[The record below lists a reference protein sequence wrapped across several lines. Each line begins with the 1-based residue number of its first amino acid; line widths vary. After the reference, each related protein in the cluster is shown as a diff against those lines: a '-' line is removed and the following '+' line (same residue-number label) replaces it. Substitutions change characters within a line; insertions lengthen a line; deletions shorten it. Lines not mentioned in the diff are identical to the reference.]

1 MRRYISLLL
10 GLFLAISVSAKINS
24 QFIHYGMNDGL
35 SRNMVAAIT
44 QDQMGFMWFGTRNG
58 LNRFDGHNF
67 KVYYRSECGLEGND
81 ISSLLTTEDGS
92 LWIGGGTGL
101 YKYDFSNESFKRIVT
116 KASDGVEIRS
126 NVNQICA
133 LGNDLVIV
141 TDRQGLFFY
150 DTAEEK
156 LTHNQFQNH
165 FNITAVTCD
174 AKQRI
179 WLSFYDNGLYY
190 VDKSLK
196 NEKKLVLPADAQ
208 LLEGVPIR
216 GIKAT
221 EQNQLIVGTEG
232 KGVFML
238 NLNTMAV
245 TSLFDDMSDKGKVV
259 HALARRENDIIVATE
274 DGVYVYEML
283 THNTS
288 HHLHEPSNPM
298 SLADNSIQSLYCDNK
313 GGIWIGTYFG
323 GVCYSPYK
331 MMLFDGY
338 FPRMDVSNSIHGRR
352 VREIVEDGQGYIW
365 IGTEDG
371 GLNRFNPATGE
382 FNFFKESSAFS
393 NIHGLC
399 VVGDKLWVGTY
410 SSGVVII
417 DTRTLKI
424 TQTIAAQAGKEHTLL
439 DNYIFAIE
447 KTRDGNVYLGTLGG
461 LCRYQS
467 GDEVQYID
475 EVPHSIVY
483 DIHEDRSGNLW
494 TVIYGNSISCRK
506 ASSGKWVS
514 YSTANSKLPAMNV
527 LNVEELSDGT
537 ILVTTDD
544 SGILRY
550 NAKKD
555 AFEQYAVKALAPNSA
570 TFCVLEDNSNK
581 LWIST
586 SHGLV
591 WFDPATGESHAYTT
605 ANGLIDNNFNYKSAL
620 LSQDG
625 RMYMGC
631 LKGLIAFR
639 PEQFQDIKV
648 TPKFV
653 ATELYINNTA
663 VRQYGDASPLQK
675 SILLTD
681 KLSLA
686 HSENSFAIQVASLL
700 YGNDEKVQMEYML
713 SGFDNNWMPVPEN
726 NIISFIN
733 VPDGRYVLCVRAA
746 ASSDDIDSQQ
756 FEMAITIRPP
766 FYRSWWAYLL
776 YSLCLIALLYFA
788 LRILQHRARE
798 QRENAMQKFEYEK
811 EQELYQSKINFFTN
825 VAHEIRT
832 PLTLIKAPLE
842 KLLKRKDMEPTA
854 QEDLGIMQK
863 NVSRLLDLTNQLLD
877 FRKAE
882 RDSLRLN
889 IERCNI
895 TQIIESVY
903 VRFSSL
909 MREKGID
916 SQFEHPDEPFYA
928 FIDKEGFTKIVSNML
943 TNAVKYC
950 EHYIKLSLKATEND
964 EIQVILAN
972 DGPLV
977 PQKLRESIFEPFD
990 RGSSKTSTT
999 PGTGIGLALARALA
1013 ELHMGTLTMQDH
1025 PQLNV
1030 FVLTLP
1036 VQKLSSA
1043 IQLPKVQV
1051 ESGSQRKS
1059 STRADDT
1066 HLPTILIVEDNV
1078 EMLNYEHSQLHDD
1091 YNVLTASNGEE
1102 ALRVLAD
1109 NDDVA
1114 LIVSDVMMEP
1124 MGGFELCRTVKNDVN
1139 FSHIPVILLTALTLD
1154 SAKVEGMESGADSYI
1169 EKPFSMDYL
1178 RSSIKNLLRL
1188 RQQAKAAYANSP
1200 FLLSDTLTISNA
1212 DDEFIKRLEEVIN
1225 QNMSNS
1231 EFSIND
1237 LAQEM
1242 CMSRTGLN
1250 RKLRGIF
1257 NMSPN
1262 NYIKVSRLKYAA
1274 LLMKN
1279 SKMRVNEVCYTV
1291 GFTSPSYFTQCFYK
1305 QFGLL
1310 PRDFQD
1316 SANSKE

>member
-10 GLFLAISVSAKINS
+10 GLFLTISVSAKINS
-24 QFIHYGMNDGL
+24 QFIHYEMNDGL

-67 KVYYRSECGLEGND
+67 KKYFRSDGGLGGND

-92 LWIGGGTGL
+92 LWIGSGTGL
-101 YKYDFSNESFKRIVT
+101 YKYDFSNESFRRIAV

-156 LTHNQFQNH
+156 LTHNPFENH

-174 AKQRI
+174 TKQRI
-179 WLSFYDNGLYY
+179 WLSFYDSGLYY
-190 VDKSLK
+190 IDKSLK
-196 NEKKLVLPADAQ
+196 NEKKLIMSDDAKRF
-208 LLEGVPIR
+208 EGVPIR
-216 GIKAT
+216 GIIAT
-221 EQNQLIVGTEG
+221 EQNQLIIGTEG

-245 TSLFDDMSDKGKVV
+245 TSMFEDMSDKGKMV
-259 HALARRENDIIVATE
+259 HTLARRENDVIVATE
-274 DGVYVYEML
+274 DGIYVYEML

-288 HHLHEPSNPM
+288 HYLNEPSNPM

-323 GVCYSPYK
+323 GVCYSSYK
-331 MMLFDGY
+331 PMLFDSS

-352 VREIVEDGQGYIW
+352 VREIVEDSQGYIW

-371 GLNRFNPATGE
+371 GLNRFNPVTGE
-382 FNFFKESSAFS
+382 FSFFKESGAFS

-399 VVGDKLWVGTY
+399 IVGDKLWVGTY
-410 SSGVVII
+410 SNGVVII
-417 DTRTLKI
+417 DTKTLKI
-424 TQTIAAQAGKEHTLL
+424 TQTIVSQPGKFNNLR
-439 DNYIFAIE
+439 DNDIFAIG
-447 KTRDGNVYLGTLGG
+447 KTHDGNIYLGTLGG
-461 LCRYQS
+461 LCRYVS
-467 GDEVQYID
+467 GDEVQYIE

-483 DIHEDRSGNLW
+483 DIHEDRKGNLW
-494 TVIYGNSISCRK
+494 AIIYGNSISCRK

-555 AFEQYAVKALAPNSA
+555 AFEQYEVNALAPNSA

-591 WFDPATGESHAYTT
+591 WFDPKTKESHVYTT
-605 ANGLIDNNFNYKSAL
+605 ANGLLDNNFNYKSAL

-631 LKGLIAFR
+631 MKGIIAFS
-639 PEQFQDIKV
+639 PEQFHDITV
-648 TPKFV
+648 TPKIV

-663 VRQYGDASPLQK
+663 IRQYGDASPLEK
-675 SILLTD
+675 SIVQTE

-686 HSENSFAIQVASLL
+686 YSENTFAIQVASLL
-700 YGNDEKVQMEYML
+700 YGIDEQVQMEYML
-713 SGFDNNWMPVPEN
+713 TGFDKNWMPVPEN

-733 VPDGRYVLCVRAA
+733 VPDGRYKLCVRAC
-746 ASSDDIDSQQ
+746 ASSNEIDGKQ
-756 FEMAITIRPP
+756 FEMEIIIRPP
-766 FYRSWWAYLL
+766 FYRSWWAYLI
-776 YSLCLIALLYFA
+776 YSLCVIALLYFSI
-788 LRILQHRARE
+788 RILQNRARE
-798 QRENAMQKFEYEK
+798 VRENAMQKFEYEK

-842 KLLKRKDMEPTA
+842 KLLMHKNMEDTA
-854 QEDLGIMQK
+854 KEDLSIMEK

-877 FRKAE
+877 FRRTE

-889 IERCNI
+889 IEHCNV

-909 MREKGID
+909 MREKGIN
-916 SQFEHPDEPFYA
+916 SQFEHPEEPVYA
-928 FIDKEGFTKIVSNML
+928 YIDKEGFTKIVSNML
-943 TNAVKYC
+943 NNAVKYC
-950 EHYIKLSLKATEND
+950 EHYIKLDLKAKEND
-964 EIQVILAN
+964 EILVILSN

-977 PQKLRESIFEPFD
+977 PQKMRESIFEPFD
-990 RGSSKTSTT
+990 RGNAKTSTT
-999 PGTGIGLALARALA
+999 SGTGIGLALARALA
-1013 ELHMGTLTMQDH
+1013 ELHEGTLKMQDD

-1036 VQKLSSA
+1036 VHKVSSA
-1043 IQLPKVQV
+1043 IELHKVQG
-1051 ESGSQRKS
+1051 EADSQRVNKAKS
-1059 STRADDT
+1059 DSD
-1066 HLPTILIVEDNV
+1066 LPSILIVEDNI
-1078 EMLNYEHSQLHDD
+1078 EMQNYEHSQLEDN
-1091 YNVLTASNGEE
+1091 YNVLTANNGEE
-1102 ALRVLAD
+1102 ALKVLAD
-1109 NDDVA
+1109 NDDVE

-1124 MGGFELCRTVKNDVN
+1124 MGGFELCRTIKNDVN

-1169 EKPFSMDYL
+1169 EKPFSMEYL
-1178 RSSIKNLLRL
+1178 RSSIKNLLRR
-1188 RQQAKAAYANSP
+1188 RQNAKTAYANSP

-1212 DDEFIKRLEEVIN
+1212 DDEFIKTLENIVSK
-1225 QNMSNS
+1225 NMSNS
-1231 EFSIND
+1231 EFGIND

-1279 SKMRVNEVCYTV
+1279 SKMRVSEVCYKV

-1310 PRDFQD
+1310 PKDFQD
-1316 SANSKE
+1316 NTNSNE

>member
-24 QFIHYGMNDGL
+24 QFIHYEMNDGL
-35 SRNMVAAIT
+35 SRNLVAAIT

-67 KVYYRSECGLEGND
+67 KVYYRSEGGLEGND
-81 ISSLLTTEDGS
+81 ISSLLTTADGS

-101 YKYDFSNESFKRIVT
+101 YKYDFSNESFRRIIA

-133 LGNDLVIV
+133 FGNDLVIV
-141 TDRQGLFFY
+141 TDRQGLFLY
-150 DTAEEK
+150 DTAEDK
-156 LTHNQFQNH
+156 LTHNPFQNH
-165 FNITAVTCD
+165 FNSTAVTCD

-179 WLSFYDNGLYY
+179 WLSFFGDGLYY

-196 NEKKLVLPADAQ
+196 NEKKLVLPAGAQ
-208 LLEGVPIR
+208 QLEGVPIR
-216 GIKAT
+216 GIIAT

-259 HALARRENDIIVATE
+259 HTLARRENDIIAATE
-274 DGVYVYEML
+274 DGIYVYEML

-288 HHLHEPSNPM
+288 HYHHEPSNPM

-323 GVCYSPYK
+323 GVCYSPNK

-382 FNFFKESSAFS
+382 FHFFKESSVFS

-410 SSGVVII
+410 SNGVVII

-424 TQTIAAQAGKEHTLL
+424 TQTITAQAGKANTLL
-439 DNYIFAIE
+439 DNDIFAIE
-447 KTRDGNVYLGTLGG
+447 KTHDGNVYLGTLGG
-461 LCRYQS
+461 LCRYLS

-475 EVPHSIVY
+475 EVPHSIIF
-483 DIHEDRSGNLW
+483 DIHEDRKGNLW
-494 TVIYGNSISCRK
+494 AVIFGNSISCRK

-514 YSTANSKLPAMNV
+514 YSIANSKLPAMNV
-527 LNVEELSDGT
+527 LKVEELSDGT
-537 ILVTTDD
+537 LLVTTDD
-544 SGILRY
+544 SGILCY

-555 AFEQYAVKALAPNSA
+555 AFEPYEVNALAPNSA
-570 TFCVLEDNSNK
+570 TFCVLEDSSNK

-591 WFDPATGESHAYTT
+591 WFDPETKQSHTYTT

-620 LSQDG
+620 LAQDG

-631 LKGLIAFR
+631 LKGIIAFH
-639 PEQFQDIKV
+639 PEQFQDITV
-648 TPKFV
+648 TPKIV
-653 ATELYINNTA
+653 ATELYVNNTA
-663 VRQYGDASPLQK
+663 VRQYGDASPLLK
-675 SILLTD
+675 SIVLTD
-681 KLSLA
+681 RLSLA
-686 HSENSFAIQVASLL
+686 HSESSFAIQVASLL
-700 YGNDEKVQMEYML
+700 YGNDEQVQMEYML
-713 SGFDNNWMPVPEN
+713 SGFDNIWMPVPEN

-733 VPDGRYVLCVRAA
+733 VPDGRYTLCVRAS
-746 ASSDDIDSQQ
+746 ASSNDIDIKQ
-756 FEMAITIRPP
+756 FEMEITVRPP
-766 FYRSWWAYLL
+766 FYRSWWAYLFYL
-776 YSLCLIALLYFA
+776 LCLAALTYFA
-788 LRILQHRARE
+788 VHILQTRARE
-798 QRENAMQKFEYEK
+798 NRENAMQKFEYEK
-811 EQELYQSKINFFTN
+811 RQELYQSKINFFTN

-832 PLTLIKAPLE
+832 PLSLIKAPLE
-842 KLLKRKDMEPTA
+842 KLLKHKDMEPAA
-854 QEDLGIMQK
+854 QEDLAIMDK
-863 NVSRLLDLTNQLLD
+863 NVSRLIDLTNQLLD
-877 FRKAE
+877 FRRAE

-916 SQFEHPDEPFYA
+916 SQYVHPDEPFYA
-928 FIDKEGFTKIVSNML
+928 LVDKEGFTKIVSNML
-943 TNAVKYC
+943 NNAVKYC
-950 EHYIKLSLKATEND
+950 EHYIKLELKATGKD
-964 EIQVILAN
+964 EVQLILSN

-977 PQKLRESIFEPFD
+977 PPKLRESIFEPFD
-990 RGSSKTSTT
+990 RGNSKTSTT
-999 PGTGIGLALARALA
+999 SGTGIGLALARALA
-1013 ELHMGTLTMQDH
+1013 ELHEGTLRMQDDPH
-1025 PQLNV
+1025 LNV

-1043 IQLPKVQV
+1043 IQLHKVQG
-1051 ESGSQRKS
+1051 ETASQRKNS
-1059 STRADDT
+1059 SKSDGTD
-1066 HLPTILIVEDNV
+1066 LPTILIVEDNV
-1078 EMLNYEHSQLHDD
+1078 EMRNYEHSQLEDD
-1091 YNVLTASNGEE
+1091 YNVLTASDGEE

-1139 FSHIPVILLTALTLD
+1139 FSHIPIILLTALTLD

-1178 RSSIKNLLRL
+1178 RSSIKNLLRQ
-1188 RQQAKAAYANSP
+1188 RQNAKAAYANSP

-1225 QNMSNS
+1225 LNMSNS
-1231 EFSIND
+1231 DFSIND

-1274 LLMKN
+1274 VLMKN
-1279 SKMRVNEVCYTV
+1279 SQMRVSEVCYMV

-1316 SANSKE
+1316 NANK

>member
-1 MRRYISLLL
+1 MRRYISWLL

-24 QFIHYGMNDGL
+24 QFIHYEMNDGL

-67 KVYYRSECGLEGND
+67 KIYYRSEGGLEGND
-81 ISSLLTTEDGS
+81 ISSLLTTADGS

-150 DTAEEK
+150 DTEKEK
-156 LTHNQFQNH
+156 LTHNPFQNH

-174 AKQRI
+174 AKKRI
-179 WLSFYDNGLYY
+179 WLSFYDSGLFY

-196 NEKKLVLPADAQ
+196 NEKKLVLPAGAQ
-208 LLEGVPIR
+208 HLEGVPVR
-216 GIKAT
+216 GIIAT

-259 HALARRENDIIVATE
+259 HALARRENDIIAATE
-274 DGVYVYEML
+274 NGIYVYEML

-288 HHLHEPSNPM
+288 HYQYEPSNPM

-331 MMLFDGY
+331 MMLFDGF

-382 FNFFKESSAFS
+382 FSFFKESSGFS

-410 SSGVVII
+410 SNGVVII

-424 TQTIAAQAGKEHTLL
+424 TQTITAQPGKANTLL
-439 DNYIFAIE
+439 DNDIFAIE
-447 KTRDGNVYLGTLGG
+447 KTHDGNVYLGTLGG
-461 LCRYQS
+461 LCRYLS

-475 EVPHSIVY
+475 EVPHSIIF
-483 DIHEDRSGNLW
+483 DIHEDRKGNLW
-494 TVIYGNSISCRK
+494 AVIFGNSISCRK

-514 YSTANSKLPAMNV
+514 YSIANSKLPAMNV
-527 LNVEELSDGT
+527 LKVEELSDGT
-537 ILVTTDD
+537 LLVTTDD
-544 SGILRY
+544 SGILCY

-555 AFEQYAVKALAPNSA
+555 AFEPYEVNALAPNSA

-591 WFDPATGESHAYTT
+591 WFDPETKQSHTYTT

-620 LSQDG
+620 LAQDG

-631 LKGLIAFR
+631 LKGIIAFH
-639 PEQFQDIKV
+639 PEQFQDITV
-648 TPKFV
+648 TPKIV
-653 ATELYINNTA
+653 ATELYVNNTA
-663 VRQYGDASPLQK
+663 VRQYGDPSPLQK
-675 SILLTD
+675 SIVLTD
-681 KLSLA
+681 RLSLA
-686 HSENSFAIQVASLL
+686 HSESSFAIQVASLL
-700 YGNDEKVQMEYML
+700 YGNDEQVQMEYML
-713 SGFDNNWMPVPEN
+713 SGFDNIWMPVPEN

-733 VPDGRYVLCVRAA
+733 VPDGRYTLCVRAS
-746 ASSDDIDSQQ
+746 ASSNDIDIKQ
-756 FEMAITIRPP
+756 FEMEITVRPP

-776 YSLCLIALLYFA
+776 YLLCLAALTYFA
-788 LRILQHRARE
+788 VRILQHRARE

-811 EQELYQSKINFFTN
+811 EQELYQSKIKFFTN

-842 KLLKRKDMEPTA
+842 KLLKHKDMEPTA
-854 QEDLGIMQK
+854 QEDLAIMDK

-877 FRKAE
+877 FRRAE

-916 SQFEHPDEPFYA
+916 SQYEHPDEPFYA
-928 FIDKEGFTKIVSNML
+928 FLDKEGFTKIVSNML

-964 EIQVILAN
+964 EILLTLAN

-977 PQKLRESIFEPFD
+977 PQKLRESIFEPFN
-990 RGSSKTSTT
+990 RGNNKTSTT
-999 PGTGIGLALARALA
+999 SGTGIGLALARALA
-1013 ELHMGTLTMQDH
+1013 ELHEGTLRMQDH

-1043 IQLPKVQV
+1043 IQLPKVQDD
-1051 ESGSQRKS
+1051 SASQRKT

-1078 EMLNYEHSQLHDD
+1078 EMLNYEQSQLHDD
-1091 YNVLTASNGEE
+1091 YNVLTAGNGEE
-1102 ALRVLAD
+1102 ALKVLAA

-1124 MGGFELCRTVKNDVN
+1124 MGGFELCRAVKNDVN
-1139 FSHIPVILLTALTLD
+1139 FSHIPIILLTALTLD

-1178 RSSIKNLLRL
+1178 RSSIKNLLRQ

-1200 FLLSDTLTISNA
+1200 FLLSDTLTISSA

-1231 EFSIND
+1231 DFSIND

-1274 LLMKN
+1274 VLMKN
-1279 SKMRVNEVCYTV
+1279 SQMRVSEVCYMV

-1316 SANSKE
+1316 NANK

>member
-1 MRRYISLLL
+1 MRRNISLLL

-24 QFIHYGMNDGL
+24 QFIHYEMNDGL

-67 KVYYRSECGLEGND
+67 KIYYRSEGGLEGND

-116 KASDGVEIRS
+116 KASDSVEIRS

-133 LGNDLVIV
+133 LGNDLIIV

-156 LTHNQFQNH
+156 LTHNAFQNH
-165 FNITAVTCD
+165 LNITAVTCD
-174 AKQRI
+174 TKQRI
-179 WLSFYDNGLYY
+179 WLSFYDNGLFY

-196 NEKKLVLPADAQ
+196 NEKKLVMPPSAQ
-208 LLEGVPIR
+208 HFEGVPIR
-216 GIKAT
+216 GILAT
-221 EQNQLIVGTEG
+221 EQNQLIIGTEG

-245 TSLFDDMSDKGKVV
+245 TSLFDDMSEKGKVV

-274 DGVYVYEML
+274 DGIYVYEML

-288 HHLHEPSNPM
+288 HYQHEPSNPL

-323 GVCYSPYK
+323 GVCYSPNE
-331 MMLFDGY
+331 MTLFDGF

-352 VREIVEDGQGYIW
+352 VREIVQDNQGYIW

-382 FNFFKESSAFS
+382 FNFFKESSVFS

-410 SSGVVII
+410 SYGVVII
-417 DTRTLKI
+417 DTRTLRI
-424 TQTIAAQAGKEHTLL
+424 TQTITSQPNKENSLL
-439 DNYIFAIE
+439 DNDIFAIE
-447 KTRDGNVYLGTLGG
+447 KTHDGNIYLGTLGG
-461 LCRYQS
+461 LCRYLS
-467 GDEVQYID
+467 NDEVQYII

-483 DIHEDRSGNLW
+483 DIHEDKKGNLW

-514 YSTANSKLPAMNV
+514 YSPANSKLPAKNV

-555 AFEQYAVKALAPNSA
+555 VFEQYEVKALVPNSA

-591 WFDPATGESHAYTT
+591 WFDPETKESHTYTT

-631 LKGLIAFR
+631 LKGLIAFY
-639 PEQFQDIKV
+639 PEQFHDNTV
-648 TPKFV
+648 TPKIV
-653 ATELYINNTA
+653 ATELYVNNTA
-663 VRQYGDASPLQK
+663 VRQYDDSSPLEK
-675 SILLTD
+675 SIVLTK

-686 HSENSFAIQVASLL
+686 HSENTFAIQVASLL
-700 YGNDEKVQMEYML
+700 YRNDEQVQMEYML
-713 SGFDNNWMPVPEN
+713 SGFDKNWMPVPEN

-733 VPDGRYVLCVRAA
+733 VPDGKYKLCVRALA
-746 ASSDDIDSQQ
+746 GSNDIDGKQ
-756 FEMAITIRPP
+756 FEMEITIRPP

-776 YSLCLIALLYFA
+776 YLLSAIALTYFIVR
-788 LRILQHRARE
+788 RIQNRARE
-798 QRENAMQKFEYEK
+798 VRENAMQKFEYEK

-842 KLLKRKDMEPTA
+842 KLLKHKDMEPTA
-854 QEDLGIMQK
+854 KEDLGIMDK

-916 SQFEHPDEPFYA
+916 SQFVHPDEPFYA
-928 FIDKEGFTKIVSNML
+928 YIDKEGFTKIVSNML
-943 TNAVKYC
+943 NNAVKYC
-950 EHYIKLSLKATEND
+950 EHYIKLELKAKEQD
-964 EIQVILAN
+964 EIQVILSN

-977 PQKLRESIFEPFD
+977 PQKLRDSIFEPFD
-990 RGSSKTSTT
+990 RGNSTTSTT
-999 PGTGIGLALARALA
+999 SGTGIGLALARALA
-1013 ELHMGTLTMQDH
+1013 ELHQGTLKMQDD

-1043 IQLPKVQV
+1043 IELHKVQD
-1051 ESGSQRKS
+1051 ELGSQPKN
-1059 STRADDT
+1059 STRSDDT
-1066 HLPTILIVEDNV
+1066 DLPTILIVEDNV
-1078 EMLNYEHSQLHDD
+1078 EMLNYEHSQLEDD

-1102 ALRVLAD
+1102 ALKVLAA

-1139 FSHIPVILLTALTLD
+1139 FSHIPIILLTALTLD

-1188 RQQAKAAYANSP
+1188 RQNAKAAYANSP

-1212 DDEFIKRLEEVIN
+1212 DDEFIKKLEDVIT

-1279 SKMRVNEVCYTV
+1279 SKMRVSEVCYQV

-1316 SANSKE
+1316 NANSKE

>member
-1 MRRYISLLL
+1 MRRYIPLLL
-10 GLFLAISVSAKINS
+10 GLLLAISVSAKINS
-24 QFIHYGMNDGL
+24 QFKHYEMNDGL

-67 KVYYRSECGLEGND
+67 KVYYRLEGGLEGND

-101 YKYDFSNESFKRIVT
+101 YKYDFSNESFERIVA

-133 LGNDLVIV
+133 LGNDLIIV

-150 DTAEEK
+150 DTAAGK
-156 LTHNQFQNH
+156 LTHNSFQNH

-174 AKQRI
+174 TKQRI
-179 WLSFYDNGLYY
+179 WLSFYDDGLFY

-196 NEKKLVLPADAQ
+196 NEKKLVMAADAQ
-208 LLEGVPIR
+208 HFEGVPIR

-221 EQNQLIVGTEG
+221 EQNQLIIGTEG

-245 TSLFDDMSDKGKVV
+245 TPLFEDMSEKGRVV

-274 DGVYVYEML
+274 DGIYVYEML

-288 HHLHEPSNPM
+288 HYHHEPSNPM

-323 GVCYSPYK
+323 GVCYSPYE
-331 MMLFDGY
+331 MTLFDGF

-352 VREIVEDGQGYIW
+352 VREIVEDNQGFIW

-382 FNFFKESSAFS
+382 FNFFMESSVFS

-410 SSGVVII
+410 SYGVVII

-424 TQTIAAQAGKEHTLL
+424 TQTITAQPGKEHSLL
-439 DNYIFAIE
+439 DNDIFAIE
-447 KTRDGNVYLGTLGG
+447 KTHDGTVYLGTLGG
-461 LCRYQS
+461 LCRYLS
-467 GDEVQYID
+467 KDEVQYID
-475 EVPHSIVY
+475 EVPHSIIY
-483 DIHEDRSGNLW
+483 DIHEDRKGNLW

-506 ASSGKWVS
+506 ASSGEWVS

-550 NAKKD
+550 NAGKD
-555 AFEQYAVKALAPNSA
+555 VFEQYEVKALAPNSA
-570 TFCVLEDNSNK
+570 TFCVLEDNSGK

-591 WFDPATGESHAYTT
+591 WFDPETTESHIYTT

-631 LKGLIAFR
+631 LKGIIAFR
-639 PEQFQDIKV
+639 PEQFHDMTV
-648 TPKFV
+648 TPKIV
-653 ATELYINNTA
+653 ATELYVNNAA
-663 VRQYGDASPLQK
+663 VRQYGDASPLAK
-675 SILLTD
+675 SIVLTE

-700 YGNDEKVQMEYML
+700 YRNDEQVQMEYML
-713 SGFDNNWMPVPEN
+713 SGFDKNWMPVPEN
-726 NIISFIN
+726 NLISFIN
-733 VPDGRYVLCVRAA
+733 VPPGRYKLCVRPCAG
-746 ASSDDIDSQQ
+746 SNGINGKQ
-756 FEMAITIRPP
+756 FEMEITIRPP

-776 YSLCLIALLYFA
+776 YLLCAIALSYLIVR
-788 LRILQHRARE
+788 RIQNRARE
-798 QRENAMQKFEYEK
+798 LRENAMQKFEYEK

-842 KLLKRKDMEPTA
+842 KLLKHKDMEPTA
-854 QEDLGIMQK
+854 KEDLGIMDK

-877 FRKAE
+877 FRRAE

-916 SQFEHPDEPFYA
+916 SQYVHPDEPFYA

-943 TNAVKYC
+943 NNAVKYC
-950 EHYIKLSLKATEND
+950 EHYIKLDLKAKDND
-964 EIQVILAN
+964 EIQVILSN

-977 PQKLRESIFEPFD
+977 PQKLRDSIFEPFN

-999 PGTGIGLALARALA
+999 SGTGIGLALARAIA
-1013 ELHMGTLTMQDH
+1013 ELHQGTLKMQDDAR
-1025 PQLNV
+1025 LNV

-1036 VQKLSSA
+1036 VRKLSSA
-1043 IQLPKVQV
+1043 VELHKAQDEQGGKPKN
-1051 ESGSQRKS
+1051 
-1059 STRADDT
+1059 STRTDDAG
-1066 HLPTILIVEDNV
+1066 LPVILIVEDNV
-1078 EMLNYEHSQLHDD
+1078 EMLNYEHSQLEDD

-1102 ALRVLAD
+1102 ALKVLAD

-1188 RQQAKAAYANSP
+1188 RQNAKAAYANSP

-1212 DDEFIKRLEEVIN
+1212 DDEFIKKLEDVVT

-1279 SKMRVNEVCYTV
+1279 SNLRVSEVCYKV

>member
-1 MRRYISLLL
+1 MKRYISLLL

-24 QFIHYGMNDGL
+24 QFIHYEMNDGL

-67 KVYYRSECGLEGND
+67 KIYYRSEGGLEGND

-101 YKYDFSNESFKRIVT
+101 YKYDFSNESFKRIVI

-141 TDRQGLFFY
+141 SDRQGLFFY
-150 DTAEEK
+150 DTAEDK
-156 LTHNQFQNH
+156 LTHNPFENH
-165 FNITAVTCD
+165 LTITAVTCD
-174 AKQRI
+174 TKQRI
-179 WLSFYDNGLYY
+179 WLSFYNNGLFY

-196 NEKKLVLPADAQ
+196 NEKKLIIPADAQ
-208 LLEGVPIR
+208 FFEGVPIR
-216 GIKAT
+216 GIIAT
-221 EQNQLIVGTEG
+221 EQNQLIIGTEG

-245 TSLFDDMSDKGKVV
+245 TSLFEDMSDKGKVV

-274 DGVYVYEML
+274 DGIYVYEML

-288 HHLHEPSNPM
+288 HYQHEPSNPM

-323 GVCYSPYK
+323 GVCYSPNK
-331 MMLFDGY
+331 MMLFDGF
-338 FPRMDVSNSIHGRR
+338 FPRMDVSNSIRGRR
-352 VREIVEDGQGYIW
+352 VREIVEDNQGYIW

-382 FNFFKESSAFS
+382 FNFFKESSVFS

-399 VVGDKLWVGTY
+399 VVGDKLWVGAY
-410 SSGVVII
+410 SYGVVII

-424 TQTIAAQAGKEHTLL
+424 TQTITAQPGKEHTLL
-439 DNYIFAIE
+439 DNDIFAIE
-447 KTRDGNVYLGTLGG
+447 KTHDGNIYLGTLGG
-461 LCRYQS
+461 LCRYNS
-467 GDEVQYID
+467 NDEVQYID
-475 EVPHSIVY
+475 EVPHSIIY
-483 DIHEDRSGNLW
+483 DIHEDRKGNLW
-494 TVIYGNSISCRK
+494 TVIYGSSISCRK

-514 YSTANSKLPAMNV
+514 YSTANSKLPAKNV

-555 AFEQYAVKALAPNSA
+555 VFEQYEVKALAPNSA
-570 TFCVLEDNSNK
+570 TFCVLEDQSNK

-586 SHGLV
+586 NYGLV
-591 WFDPATGESHAYTT
+591 WFDPETKESHVYTT

-625 RMYMGC
+625 RMYLGC
-631 LKGLIAFR
+631 LKGLIAFY
-639 PEQFQDIKV
+639 PEQFQDITV
-648 TPKFV
+648 TPKIV
-653 ATELYINNTA
+653 ATELYINNKA
-663 VRQYGDASPLQK
+663 VRQYGDTSPLEK
-675 SILLTD
+675 SILLTE
-681 KLSLA
+681 KISLA

-700 YGNDEKVQMEYML
+700 YGNDEQVQMEYML
-713 SGFDNNWMPVPEN
+713 SGFDKNWMPVPDN
-726 NIISFIN
+726 NMISFIK
-733 VPDGRYVLCVRAA
+733 VPDGRYKLYVRAR
-746 ASSDDIDSQQ
+746 ASSNDIDGKQ
-756 FEMAITIRPP
+756 FEMEITIRPP
-766 FYRSWWAYLL
+766 IYRTWWAYLI
-776 YSLCLIALLYFA
+776 YSLCAIALTYFIVR
-788 LRILQHRARE
+788 RIQNRARE
-798 QRENAMQKFEYEK
+798 LRENAMQKFEYEK

-842 KLLKRKDMEPTA
+842 KLLKHKDIDQNA
-854 QEDLGIMQK
+854 KEDLGIMDK

-877 FRKAE
+877 FRRAE

-916 SQFEHPDEPFYA
+916 SQYLHPDEPFYA

-943 TNAVKYC
+943 NNAVKYC
-950 EHYIKLSLKATEND
+950 EHYIKLDLKAKEKD
-964 EIQVILAN
+964 EIQVILSN

-999 PGTGIGLALARALA
+999 SGTGIGLALARALA
-1013 ELHMGTLTMQDH
+1013 ELHEGTLKMQDD

-1043 IQLPKVQV
+1043 IELHKVQE
-1051 ESGSQRKS
+1051 ESGSQRKN
-1059 STRADDT
+1059 STRSDDT
-1066 HLPTILIVEDNV
+1066 DLPTILIVEDNV
-1078 EMLNYEHSQLHDD
+1078 EMRNYEHSQLEDD

-1102 ALRVLAD
+1102 ALKVLAA
-1109 NDDVA
+1109 NDDIA

-1139 FSHIPVILLTALTLD
+1139 FSHIPIILLTALTLD

-1178 RSSIKNLLRL
+1178 RSSIKNLLRH
-1188 RQQAKAAYANSP
+1188 RQNAKVAYANSP
-1200 FLLSDTLTISNA
+1200 FILSDTLTISNA
-1212 DDEFIKRLEEVIN
+1212 DDEFIKKLEEVITR
-1225 QNMSNS
+1225 NMSNS
-1231 EFSIND
+1231 EFGIND

-1274 LLMKN
+1274 VLMKN
-1279 SKMRVNEVCYTV
+1279 SKMRVSEVCYMV

-1310 PRDFQD
+1310 PKDFQD
-1316 SANSKE
+1316 NANSKE

>member
-1 MRRYISLLL
+1 MRRFVSLLF
-10 GLFLAISVSAKINS
+10 GLFLAISVTAKINS
-24 QFIHYGMNDGL
+24 QFIHYEMNDGL

-67 KVYYRSECGLEGND
+67 KIYYRSEGGLEGND
-81 ISSLLTTEDGS
+81 ISSLLTTADGS

-133 LGNDLVIV
+133 FGNDLIIV
-141 TDRQGLFFY
+141 TDRQGLFLY
-150 DTAEEK
+150 DTAEDK
-156 LTHNQFQNH
+156 LTHNPFQNH

-179 WLSFYDNGLYY
+179 WLSFFGEGLYY

-196 NEKKLVLPADAQ
+196 NEKKFVLPADAQ
-208 LLEGVPIR
+208 HFEEVPIR
-216 GIKAT
+216 GIIAT
-221 EQNQLIVGTEG
+221 EQNQLIIGTEG

-245 TSLFDDMSDKGKVV
+245 TSLFEDMSEKGKVV
-259 HALARRENDIIVATE
+259 HALARRDNDIIVATE
-274 DGVYVYEML
+274 DGIFVYEML

-288 HHLHEPSNPM
+288 HYHHEPSNPM

-338 FPRMDVSNSIHGRR
+338 FPRMDVNNSIHGRR
-352 VREIVEDGQGYIW
+352 VREIVEDNQGYIW

-382 FNFFKESSAFS
+382 FYFFKESSVFS

-399 VVGDKLWVGTY
+399 VVGDKLWAGTY
-410 SSGVVII
+410 SYGVVII

-424 TQTIAAQAGKEHTLL
+424 TQTITAHPGKEHTLL
-439 DNYIFAIE
+439 DNDIFAIE
-447 KTRDGNVYLGTLGG
+447 KTHDGNIYLGTLGG
-461 LCRYQS
+461 LCRYMS
-467 GDEVQYID
+467 NEEVQYID
-475 EVPHSIVY
+475 EVPHSIIY
-483 DIHEDRSGNLW
+483 DIYEDRNGNLW
-494 TVIYGNSISCRK
+494 AVIFGNSISCRK
-506 ASSGKWVS
+506 ASSGEWVS
-514 YSTANSKLPAMNV
+514 YSTANSKLPAKNV

-550 NAKKD
+550 DAQKD
-555 AFEQYAVKALAPNSA
+555 VFEQYEVKALAPNSA

-586 SHGLV
+586 SLGLV
-591 WFDPATGESHAYTT
+591 WFDPETKQSHVYTT

-620 LSQDG
+620 LSQSG

-631 LKGLIAFR
+631 LKGIIAFS
-639 PEQFQDIKV
+639 PEQFHDITV
-648 TPKFV
+648 TPKIV
-653 ATELYINNTA
+653 ATELYVNNTA
-663 VRQYGDASPLQK
+663 VRQYDDASPLQK
-675 SILLTD
+675 SIVLTD
-681 KLSLA
+681 RLSLA

-700 YGNDEKVQMEYML
+700 YGNDEQVQMEYML
-713 SGFDNNWMPVPEN
+713 SGFDKNWVPVPEN

-733 VPDGRYVLCVRAA
+733 VPDGRYKLYVRAS
-746 ASSDDIDSQQ
+746 ASSNDIDGKQ
-756 FEMAITIRPP
+756 FEMEITIRPP
-766 FYRSWWAYLL
+766 FYRSWWAYLFYL
-776 YSLCLIALLYFA
+776 LCLAALSYFSI
-788 LRILQHRARE
+788 RIIRTRARE
-798 QRENAMQKFEYEK
+798 HRENAMQKFEYEK
-811 EQELYQSKINFFTN
+811 QQELYQSKINFFTN

-832 PLTLIKAPLE
+832 PLSLIKAPLE
-842 KLLKRKDMEPTA
+842 KLLKHKDMEPAA
-854 QEDLGIMQK
+854 QEDLAIMDK

-877 FRKAE
+877 FRRAE

-916 SQFEHPDEPFYA
+916 SQYVHPDEPFYA

-943 TNAVKYC
+943 NNAVKYC
-950 EHYIKLSLKATEND
+950 EHYIKLDLKATEND
-964 EIQVILAN
+964 EIQLMLSN

-977 PQKLRESIFEPFD
+977 PPKLRESIFEPFD
-990 RGSSKTSTT
+990 RGNSKTSAT

-1013 ELHMGTLTMQDH
+1013 ELHEGTLKMQDD
-1025 PQLNV
+1025 PQFNV

-1043 IQLPKVQV
+1043 IQLHKVQG
-1051 ESGSQRKS
+1051 ETASQRKN
-1059 STRADDT
+1059 STKSDGTD
-1066 HLPTILIVEDNV
+1066 LPTILIVEDNV
-1078 EMLNYEHSQLHDD
+1078 EMQNYEHSQLEDD

-1102 ALRVLAD
+1102 ALEVLAA

-1139 FSHIPVILLTALTLD
+1139 FSHIPIILLTALTLD

-1178 RSSIKNLLRL
+1178 RSSIKNLLRQ
-1188 RQQAKAAYANSP
+1188 RQNAKVAFANSP
-1200 FLLSDTLTISNA
+1200 FLLPDTLTISNA
-1212 DDEFIKRLEEVIN
+1212 DDEFIKRLEEVITR
-1225 QNMSNS
+1225 NMSNS
-1231 EFSIND
+1231 DFGIND
-1237 LAQEM
+1237 LAREM

-1262 NYIKVSRLKYAA
+1262 NYIKVSRLKYSA
-1274 LLMKN
+1274 LLLKN
-1279 SKMRVNEVCYTV
+1279 SKMRVSEVCYEV

-1316 SANSKE
+1316 NANSKE

>member
-67 KVYYRSECGLEGND
+67 KIYYRSEGGLEGND
-81 ISSLLTTEDGS
+81 ISSLLTTADGS

-150 DTAEEK
+150 DTEKEK
-156 LTHNQFQNH
+156 LTHNPFQNH

-174 AKQRI
+174 AKKRI
-179 WLSFYDNGLYY
+179 WLSFYDSGLFY

-196 NEKKLVLPADAQ
+196 NEKKLVLPAGAQ
-208 LLEGVPIR
+208 HLEGVPIR
-216 GIKAT
+216 GIIAT

-259 HALARRENDIIVATE
+259 HALARRENDIIAATE
-274 DGVYVYEML
+274 NGIYVYEML

-288 HHLHEPSNPM
+288 HYQYEPSNPM

-331 MMLFDGY
+331 IMLFDGF

-382 FNFFKESSAFS
+382 FSFFKESSVFS

-410 SSGVVII
+410 SNGVVII

-424 TQTIAAQAGKEHTLL
+424 TQTITAQPGKANTLL
-439 DNYIFAIE
+439 DNDIFAIE
-447 KTRDGNVYLGTLGG
+447 KTHDGNVYLGTLGG
-461 LCRYQS
+461 LCRYLS

-475 EVPHSIVY
+475 EVPHSIIF
-483 DIHEDRSGNLW
+483 DIHEDRKGNLW
-494 TVIYGNSISCRK
+494 AVIFGNSISCRK

-514 YSTANSKLPAMNV
+514 YSIANSKLPAMNV
-527 LNVEELSDGT
+527 LKVEELSDGT
-537 ILVTTDD
+537 LLVTTDD
-544 SGILRY
+544 SGILCY

-555 AFEQYAVKALAPNSA
+555 AFEPYKVNALAPNSA

-591 WFDPATGESHAYTT
+591 WFDPETKQSHTYTT

-620 LSQDG
+620 LAQDG

-631 LKGLIAFR
+631 LKGIIAFH
-639 PEQFQDIKV
+639 PEQFQDITV
-648 TPKFV
+648 TPKIV
-653 ATELYINNTA
+653 ATELYVNNTA

-675 SILLTD
+675 SIVLTD
-681 KLSLA
+681 RLSLA
-686 HSENSFAIQVASLL
+686 HSESSFAIQVASLL
-700 YGNDEKVQMEYML
+700 YGNDEQVQMEYML
-713 SGFDNNWMPVPEN
+713 SGFDNIWMPVPEN

-733 VPDGRYVLCVRAA
+733 VPDGRYTLCVRAS
-746 ASSDDIDSQQ
+746 ASSNDIDIKQ
-756 FEMAITIRPP
+756 FEMEITVRPP

-776 YSLCLIALLYFA
+776 YLLCLAAMTYFA
-788 LRILQHRARE
+788 VRILQHRARE

-811 EQELYQSKINFFTN
+811 EQELYQSKIKFFTN

-842 KLLKRKDMEPTA
+842 KLLKYKDMEPTA
-854 QEDLGIMQK
+854 QEDLAIMDK

-877 FRKAE
+877 FRRAE

-916 SQFEHPDEPFYA
+916 SQYEHPDEPFYA
-928 FIDKEGFTKIVSNML
+928 FLDKEGFTKIVSNML

-964 EIQVILAN
+964 EIQLTLAN

-977 PQKLRESIFEPFD
+977 PQKLRESIFEPFN
-990 RGSSKTSTT
+990 RGNNKTSTT
-999 PGTGIGLALARALA
+999 SGTGIGLALARALA
-1013 ELHMGTLTMQDH
+1013 ELHEGTLRMQDH

-1043 IQLPKVQV
+1043 IQLPKVQDD
-1051 ESGSQRKS
+1051 SASQRKT

-1091 YNVLTASNGEE
+1091 YNVLTAGNGEE
-1102 ALRVLAD
+1102 ALKVLAA

-1124 MGGFELCRTVKNDVN
+1124 MGGFELCRAVKNDVN
-1139 FSHIPVILLTALTLD
+1139 FSHIPIILLTALTLD

-1178 RSSIKNLLRL
+1178 RSSIKNLLRQ

-1200 FLLSDTLTISNA
+1200 FLLSDTLTISSA

-1231 EFSIND
+1231 DFSIND

-1274 LLMKN
+1274 VLMKN
-1279 SKMRVNEVCYTV
+1279 SQMRVSEVCYMV

-1316 SANSKE
+1316 NANK

>member
-10 GLFLAISVSAKINS
+10 GLTLAISVSAKINS
-24 QFIHYGMNDGL
+24 QFIHYEMNDGL

-67 KVYYRSECGLEGND
+67 KIYYRSEGGLEGND
-81 ISSLLTTEDGS
+81 ISSLLTTADGS

-156 LTHNQFQNH
+156 LTHNSFQNH
-165 FNITAVTCD
+165 LNITAVTCD

-179 WLSFYDNGLYY
+179 WLGFYGSGLYY

-196 NEKKLVLPADAQ
+196 NEKKLIMPADAQ
-208 LLEGVPIR
+208 HIEGVPIR
-216 GIKAT
+216 GIIAT
-221 EQNQLIVGTEG
+221 EQNQLIIGTEG

-259 HALARRENDIIVATE
+259 HTLARRENDIIVATE
-274 DGVYVYEML
+274 DGIYVYEML

-288 HHLHEPSNPM
+288 HYQHEPSNPM

-331 MMLFDGY
+331 MMLFDGF

-352 VREIVEDGQGYIW
+352 VREIVEDNQGYIW

-382 FNFFKESSAFS
+382 FNFFKESSVFS

-410 SSGVVII
+410 SNGVVII

-424 TQTIAAQAGKEHTLL
+424 TQTITAHAGREHSLL
-439 DNYIFAIE
+439 DNDIFAIE
-447 KTRDGNVYLGTLGG
+447 KTHDGNIYLGTLGG
-461 LCRYQS
+461 LCRYLS
-467 GDEVQYID
+467 NDEVQYID
-475 EVPHSIVY
+475 EVPHSIIY
-483 DIHEDRSGNLW
+483 DIHEDRAGNLW
-494 TVIYGNSISCRK
+494 AVIYGNSLICRK

-537 ILVTTDD
+537 ILLTTDD

-550 NAKKD
+550 NAEKD
-555 AFEQYAVKALAPNSA
+555 VFEQYVVKALAPNTA
-570 TFCVLEDNSNK
+570 TYCVIEDNSNK
-581 LWIST
+581 WWIST

-591 WFDPATGESHAYTT
+591 WFDPETKESHAYTT

-631 LKGLIAFR
+631 LKGIVSFYPA
-639 PEQFQDIKV
+639 QFQDITV
-648 TPKFV
+648 TPRIV

-663 VRQYGDASPLQK
+663 VRQYGNASPLAK
-675 SILLTD
+675 SIVLTD

-700 YGNDEKVQMEYML
+700 YGNDEQVQMEYML
-713 SGFDNNWMPVPEN
+713 SGFDKNWMPVPAD

-733 VPDGRYVLCVRAA
+733 VPDGKYKLCVRAS
-746 ASSDDIDSQQ
+746 ASSNDIDGKQ
-756 FEMAITIRPP
+756 FEMEITIRPP

-776 YSLCLIALLYFA
+776 YSLCAIALLYFIV
-788 LRILQHRARE
+788 RIFQNRDRE
-798 QRENAMQKFEYEK
+798 LRENAMQKFEYEK

-854 QEDLGIMQK
+854 KEDLGIMHK

-877 FRKAE
+877 FRRAE

-916 SQFEHPDEPFYA
+916 SQYVHPDEPFYA

-943 TNAVKYC
+943 NNAVKYC
-950 EHYIKLSLKATEND
+950 EHYIKLDLRAKEND
-964 EIQVILAN
+964 EIQLILSN

-977 PQKLRESIFEPFD
+977 PQKLRDSIFEPFD

-1013 ELHMGTLTMQDH
+1013 ELHEGTLKMQDD

-1043 IQLPKVQV
+1043 IELHKVQE
-1051 ESGSQRKS
+1051 ESGSQRKDN
-1059 STRADDT
+1059 TRTDDT
-1066 HLPTILIVEDNV
+1066 DLPVILIVEDNV
-1078 EMLNYEHSQLHDD
+1078 EMLNYEHSQLEDD

-1109 NDDVA
+1109 HDDVA

-1178 RSSIKNLLRL
+1178 RSSIKNLLRQ
-1188 RQQAKAAYANSP
+1188 RQTAKAAYANSP
-1200 FLLSDTLTISNA
+1200 FLPSDTLTISNA
-1212 DDEFIKRLEEVIN
+1212 DDEFIKKLEEVITR
-1225 QNMSNS
+1225 NMSNS

-1279 SKMRVNEVCYTV
+1279 SNMRVSEVCYNV

>member
-24 QFIHYGMNDGL
+24 QFIHYEMNDGL

-67 KVYYRSECGLEGND
+67 KVYYRSEGGLEGND

-196 NEKKLVLPADAQ
+196 NEKKLSLPADAQ
-208 LLEGVPIR
+208 HFEGVPIR

-221 EQNQLIVGTEG
+221 EQNQLIIGTEG
-232 KGVFML
+232 NGVFML
-238 NLNTMAV
+238 NLNTMVV

-288 HHLHEPSNPM
+288 HYQHEPSNPM

-352 VREIVEDGQGYIW
+352 VLEIVEDNQGYIW

-382 FNFFKESSAFS
+382 FSFFKESSVFS

-410 SSGVVII
+410 SYGVVII

-424 TQTIAAQAGKEHTLL
+424 TQTITAQQGREHTLL
-439 DNYIFAIE
+439 DNDIFAIE
-447 KTRDGNVYLGTLGG
+447 KTHDGNIYLGTLGG
-461 LCRYQS
+461 LCRYQT

-475 EVPHSIVY
+475 EVPHSIIY
-483 DIHEDRSGNLW
+483 DIHEDRRGNLW

-726 NIISFIN
+726 NTISFIN
-733 VPDGRYVLCVRAA
+733 VPDGRYVLCVRAS
-746 ASSDDIDSQQ
+746 ASSNDIDSQQ
-756 FEMAITIRPP
+756 FEMEITIRPP

-776 YSLCLIALLYFA
+776 YSLCLVALLYFA
-788 LRILQHRARE
+788 IRIIQHRARE

-842 KLLKRKDMEPTA
+842 KLLKRRDMEPTA

>member
-116 KASDGVEIRS
+116 KASDGVEICS

-208 LLEGVPIR
+208 RFEGVPIR

-283 THNTS
+283 THNTF
-288 HHLHEPSNPM
+288 HHLYEPSNPM

-331 MMLFDGY
+331 MMLFDDY

-591 WFDPATGESHAYTT
+591 WFDPATGESHVYTT

-733 VPDGRYVLCVRAA
+733 VPDGRYALCVRAA

-776 YSLCLIALLYFA
+776 YSLCLVALLYFA
-788 LRILQHRARE
+788 IRILQHRARE

-964 EIQVILAN
+964 EIQVILSN

-1013 ELHMGTLTMQDH
+1013 ELHMGTLIMQDH

-1154 SAKVEGMESGADSYI
+1154 TAKVEGMESGADSYI

-1212 DDEFIKRLEEVIN
+1212 DDEFIKRLEEVIT